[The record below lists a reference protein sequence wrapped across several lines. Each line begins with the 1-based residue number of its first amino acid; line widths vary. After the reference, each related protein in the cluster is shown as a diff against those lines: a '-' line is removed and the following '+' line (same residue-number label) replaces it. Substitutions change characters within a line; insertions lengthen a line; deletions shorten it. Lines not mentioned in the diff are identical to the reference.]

1 MLHYLIPWP
10 HQLRSE
16 VSTILVLFL
25 LFSHSGNVSQYLC
38 EILGVAR
45 NVQDLLTLI
54 GMSYF
59 RIIVYVGHVVNLL
72 FWLLFGN

>member
-45 NVQDLLTLI
+45 NVQDLLTLLVI
-54 GMSYF
+54 FKLIYYF
-59 RIIVYVGHVVNLL
+59 NHVADFL
-72 FWLLFGN
+72 F